1 MINSFKNFLNIFKK
15 INGFNVIKQYA
26 KSRVLIFALFQIL
39 TQGTSKK
46 SLEIVRNSVDNKIIN
61 RLRKK
66 YKN

>member
-39 TQGTSKK
+39 AQGNSKK

-61 RLRKK
+61 
-66 YKN
+66 NNI